1 MKTENIASLARQLAT
16 AVKEWAKVDSNVAD
30 VGWTKANEWKWDD
43 CRDVM
48 IELADKVLALEE
60 TSVERRKTN
69 PGKKSSK

>member
-1 MKTENIASLARQLAT
+1 MKAENIASLARQLAT

-48 IELADKVLALEE
+48 TELADKVLTLTK
-60 TSVERRKTN
+60 TSSGRKKT
-69 PGKKSSK
+69 GKKSSK

>member
-43 CRDVM
+43 CRDAM
-48 IELADKVLALEE
+48 TELADKVLALTK
-60 TSVERRKTN
+60 TSAGRKKT
-69 PGKKSSK
+69 GKKSSK